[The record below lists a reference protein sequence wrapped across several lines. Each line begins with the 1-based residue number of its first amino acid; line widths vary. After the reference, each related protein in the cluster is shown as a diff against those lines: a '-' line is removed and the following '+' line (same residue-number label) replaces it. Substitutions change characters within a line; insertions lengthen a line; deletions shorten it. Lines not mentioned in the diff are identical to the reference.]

1 MKRFIEDIKKHDA
14 APFLFLGSGF
24 SRRYIG
30 SPKWDDLLKECASW
44 TNKNYKQYVS
54 KVKEVQSD
62 DPMFLPH
69 IAKLIAEEFEDIW
82 WNDESYDDISKEN
95 ENDIKDYASPLKI
108 ATAKYLEKFNLLNCQ
123 KDMEKEISALKK
135 LAENNSID
143 GVITTNWDC
152 LAEEIFGFERFIGQ
166 KALLFSNVLNV
177 GEIFKIHGCITEPNS
192 MIFDAND
199 YDSFNKRNHYLASKL
214 TTIFIEHPIV
224 FIGYSLRDSN
234 IREILNAIIYG
245 IGEESLKKFGKRI
258 FFLEYDFE
266 DGDFIY
272 TTMPVDLPDGTL
284 EITYIK
290 THDFAGVFEALGE
303 NERKFSAKL
312 VRQMKSYLY
321 ELLLTDDPKDQ
332 IYVASDV
339 DSKID
344 FDEIQFVYGAGIIEK
359 LSNTGYSVIPNDE
372 LLKDIVGLSEK
383 KYDYKKIVEETL
395 LTANKY
401 HLPVHYFIH
410 KSGLDISSIDNRI
423 IKRSVKSHKS
433 LLNSKRSVENINQLY
448 KSLTDLTNKEGIDKS
463 LEYALYIYPEKID
476 KDELKELIVSNINL
490 LDHGKTTQKTSIRKL
505 IKYYD
510 WLKYRKPK
518 KGELILKNQKAEV

>member
-1 MKRFIEDIKKHDA
+1 
-14 APFLFLGSGF
+14 
-24 SRRYIG
+24 
-30 SPKWDDLLKECASW
+30 
-44 TNKNYKQYVS
+44 
-54 KVKEVQSD
+54 
-62 DPMFLPH
+62 
-69 IAKLIAEEFEDIW
+69 
-82 WNDESYDDISKEN
+82 
-95 ENDIKDYASPLKI
+95 
-108 ATAKYLEKFNLLNCQ
+108 
-123 KDMEKEISALKK
+123 
-135 LAENNSID
+135 
-143 GVITTNWDC
+143 
-152 LAEEIFGFERFIGQ
+152 
-166 KALLFSNVLNV
+166 
-177 GEIFKIHGCITEPNS
+177 
-192 MIFDAND
+192 
-199 YDSFNKRNHYLASKL
+199 
-214 TTIFIEHPIV
+214 
-224 FIGYSLRDSN
+224 
-234 IREILNAIIYG
+234 
-245 IGEESLKKFGKRI
+245 
-258 FFLEYDFE
+258 
-266 DGDFIY
+266 
-272 TTMPVDLPDGTL
+272 MPVDLPDGTL

-290 THDFAGVFEALGE
+290 THDFAGVLEALGE

-372 LLKDIVGLSEK
+372 LLKDIVGLNEK

-433 LLNSKRSVENINQLY
+433 LLNSKRDVENINQLY

-518 KGELILKNQKAEV
+518 KGELILKDQKTEV